1 MRGVKFQRNWHLSWA
16 LENRIEFQKREMG
29 DTIDRGYDILE
40 KCSEVQVAEIA
51 QTGLCAKHM
60 L

>member
-29 DTIDRGYDILE
+29 EIIDRGYDILE
-40 KCSEVQVAEIA
+40 KGSEVQVVEIA